1 MSYPEVQPIR
11 AASRHLVRELKVLGG
26 CGCIPGL
33 SFSECHVLTELDRRG
48 CLTASELAE
57 TLVLEKSSV
66 SRLVNGLR
74 RQKLI
79 AIDDDPGDRRRRPL
93 VLTGTGRERVAE
105 LHRVADSEVNS
116 ALDFMPPESR
126 DQLAE
131 AMDSY
136 ARALE
141 HARRCQ
147 DFQIRPIEPGDNAA
161 VARIIN
167 EVMTEFGAVGCG
179 YSIEDEEVQTMHESY
194 QDDGAVMF
202 VVVSQSGE
210 RLGCGGI
217 AALEDGDP
225 GTCELRKM
233 YFLPALRGTGMGT
246 RLLLRCLDEARAR
259 GYKRCYLETLE
270 SMHQARHL
278 YGKLGFEALDAPMG
292 NTGHHGCNRWMAVD
306 L

>member
-33 SFSECHVLTELDRRG
+33 SFSECHVLTELDRQG
-48 CLTASELAE
+48 CLTASELADI
-57 TLVLEKSSV
+57 LVLEKSSV

-74 RQKLI
+74 RQELI
-79 AIDDDPGDRRRRPL
+79 AIDDNAGDRRRRPL
-93 VLTGTGRERVAE
+93 MLTETGRQRVAQ
-105 LHRVADSEVNS
+105 LHAVADREVNS
-116 ALDFMPPESR
+116 ALDFIPPASR
-126 DQLAE
+126 GRLAE

-136 ARALE
+136 AKALG

-147 DFQIRPIEPGDNAA
+147 DFHIRPIEPGDNAA
-161 VARIIN
+161 VARIIT

-179 YSIEDEEVQTMHESY
+179 YSIEDEEVQAMHEAY
-194 QDDGAVMF
+194 QDEGAAMF
-202 VVVSQSGE
+202 VVEAQSGE

-217 AALEDGDP
+217 ARLEGGEP

-233 YFLPALRGTGMGT
+233 YFQPALRGTGMGT
-246 RLLLRCLDEARAR
+246 RLLLRCLDEARAF
-259 GYKRCYLETLE
+259 GYSRCYLETLE

-278 YGKLGFEALDAPMG
+278 YRKLGFKDLEAPMG
-292 NTGHHGCNRWMAVD
+292 NTGHHACNRWMAMD